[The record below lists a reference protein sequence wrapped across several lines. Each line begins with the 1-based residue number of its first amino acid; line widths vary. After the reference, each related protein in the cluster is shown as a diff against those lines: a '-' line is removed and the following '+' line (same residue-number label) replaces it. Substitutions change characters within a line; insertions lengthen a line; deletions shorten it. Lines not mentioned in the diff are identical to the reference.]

1 MPVQAQRYNS
11 IPFATLMLE
20 KVVWLS
26 PHRVHRMPRKDPVP
40 IVQEAWWASGPVW
53 MGMENLAAIGN
64 QSLDHPAL
72 QKSL

>member
-11 IPFATLMLE
+11 ITFATLMPE
-20 KVVWLS
+20 KGVWLA
-26 PHRVHRMPRKDPVP
+26 PHPVHCTPRKDLVP

-53 MGMENLAAIGN
+53 MGMENLAPIGN
-64 QSLDHPAL
+64 QSLDLPAL

>member
-11 IPFATLMLE
+11 ITFATLMLE
-20 KVVWLS
+20 KVVWLA
-26 PHRVHRMPRKDPVP
+26 PHPVHCMPRKDPVP
-40 IVQEAWWASGPVW
+40 IVQEAWWDLGPAW
-53 MGMENLAAIGN
+53 MGMENLGPIRN